1 MVGKI
6 HPDHEELKVDVLIK
20 KSQGKSFVT
29 FEGYQER
36 VFVLDKECLT
46 YYEGNLQQRGPEK
59 GRIYL
64 CNVQCVEAANDK
76 DNSMNVFQVAYEN
89 EGVPLILY
97 AFTTTQAQR
106 DDWIQAVKAEALK
119 SGAQFTR
126 FHHSSIWNRQDG
138 FRCCGALSRGDE
150 GCVPVSSWTTEATRP
165 LHLMSS
171 EPGEVMVDIMTKR
184 TRRRNFFFGATHYKE
199 RVFVLDTHTLR
210 YFSGTL
216 KKHGKEKCSID
227 LNHILAVEQVRDGL
241 LEKRKNCFQVVY
253 EEEDDVLTLHII
265 ARTAEKRLAWI
276 EAIRR
281 EAKKNNAQFI
291 SKYHPGIWLKNM
303 GKYNCCDNIN
313 QKNLG
318 CEPVTLNLEDYSQIH
333 QDSRALEQRSP
344 YHDIKVG
351 MLTKRSQNR
360 TRFYALNKYKKR
372 MFVLDK
378 KSLQYY
384 SRKDFKKRQKMK
396 CCIDLTSIVVVAPVN
411 DGALEG
417 NDHCLQVVYWDR
429 DQIFI
434 LYMIAKDSRHQ
445 FSWINAIAAEA
456 TMTGA
461 VLQSQYHCGVW
472 KKNFGK
478 FTCCGQLT
486 KKAPG
491 CKDIDDSLT
500 FTLSTATSRSH
511 EQQQLE
517 SSSLTSSSDS
527 SIR

>member
-46 YYEGNLQQRGPEK
+46 YYEGNL
-59 GRIYL
+59 
-64 CNVQCVEAANDK
+64 QCVEAANDK

-150 GCVPVSSWTTEATRP
+150 GCVPVSSWTTGAYFRISKTRGRFI
-165 LHLMSS
+165 S
-171 EPGEVMVDIMTKR
+171 
-184 TRRRNFFFGATHYKE
+184 RNVKTHNLLSKI
-199 RVFVLDTHTLR
+199 LQ
-210 YFSGTL
+210 
-216 KKHGKEKCSID
+216 KHGKEKCSID